1 MVGLLCG
8 AKKLERNFT
17 MPKFTEGFFTVNFA
31 ANGDVLIPLEEIIND
46 IIDSAKR
53 KGILANVDRIFVD
66 WKTGISESFDVQN
79 NGGLTE
85 SYELRGNEDD

>member
-1 MVGLLCG
+1 
-8 AKKLERNFT
+8 

-46 IIDSAKR
+46 IIDSAKK
-53 KGILANVDRIFVD
+53 KGILANVECINVD
-66 WKTGISESFDVQN
+66 WKTGISEVFDVKN
-79 NGGLTE
+79 NGVLTE